1 MQLIPS
7 ENDSCRLQREERDSL
22 EQWED
27 DGGAPGQKHRRIP
40 ILLPSSMTCPTDVL
54 SESFEE

>member
-7 ENDSCRLQREERDSL
+7 EDDSCRPQLEERDSL

-27 DGGAPGQKHRRIP
+27 DGGCLRTEAPPNPFSVAFIDD
-40 ILLPSSMTCPTDVL
+40 LPNNRL
-54 SESFEE
+54 SL